1 MLSSRLQRIS
11 VRQAPS
17 PAQVVVVMGVVVVT
31 RSPAGV
37 SVVAVATMIV
47 GVGHSPHIA
56 GHSPLISTMNVGFVH
71 SERDML
77 LQYASSRS
85 SPHFPIVRVVA
96 AVCVVVVCDV
106 ARVAVDVVVCSRL
119 HEHLHALSTIFT

>member
-17 PAQVVVVMGVVVVT
+17 PAQVVVGMGVVVVT
-31 RSPAGV
+31 GV